1 MWKILIVTVV
11 AAWATAAWSAPRV
24 VVFELFSG
32 IP

>member
-1 MWKILIVTVV
+1 MWRVVIVAVV
-11 AAWATAAWSAPRV
+11 AACATAAWSAPRI

>member
-1 MWKILIVTVV
+1 MWKILIVAVT
-11 AAWATAAWSAPRV
+11 AAAATAAWGAARV